1 MTATCQ
7 LIFHMKFE
15 MNEIHLQLQGR
26 NRMAELVRDYCI
38 VLIEILCCKIFFDTF
53 CETGEGKQR
62 KTWLVP
68 IVLSILVFGV
78 ACMFGQHI
86 VVKEVLIIGI
96 TTLLMFWNNGESIKR
111 NLTLAAIFQSIL
123 LIVDYI
129 MLVLDAKYFQEID
142 HGAYVFQLLFVVMAK
157 AMLFLVVLIIKK
169 IFYKRGMEYLSDT
182 QWLQFLFFPIFT
194 ICMLIALISNSS
206 FIVNEKQIELIFIIS
221 IGMVGMNFV
230 MFFLISDVALREKRL
245 HEKEC
250 LEIQAENQWQLYKKM
265 TEDIKK
271 QREIMHECKNNIV
284 CIQSLFERKQFE
296 ALSLYLEEISE
307 HIVHGM
313 DSIYTNHPVLD
324 ALLNTKY
331 QEAVSK
337 DIMMI
342 CKINDLSKVYISS
355 KDLVVLVSNV
365 LNNAIE
371 ACEKL
376 ETNRMIKVKLMLEK
390 GKFIFSVRN
399 TYDGEMVYQ
408 NGKLQTTKITDKK
421 NHGIGINNIKKVIER
436 NNGFYHMNA
445 DGQEFFWSVIIP
457 QSSVDNVSGI
467 C

>member
-1 MTATCQ
+1 
-7 LIFHMKFE
+7 
-15 MNEIHLQLQGR
+15 
-26 NRMAELVRDYCI
+26 MAELVRDYCI

-53 CETGEGKQR
+53 CETEEINQK
-62 KTWLVP
+62 KTWMVP
-68 IVLSILVFGV
+68 MVLSILVFGV
-78 ACMFGQHI
+78 ACMFGQQI
-86 VVKEVLIIGI
+86 VVKEILIIGI
-96 TTLLMFWNNGESIKR
+96 ITIVMFWNNGKSIKR
-111 NLTLAAIFQSIL
+111 NLTLAVIFQSIL

-129 MLVLDAKYFQEID
+129 MLVFDAQCFQEID
-142 HGAYVFQLLFVVMAK
+142 HGAYLFQLLFVVMAK
-157 AMLFLVVLIIKK
+157 AILFLVVLIIKK
-169 IFYKRGMEYLSDT
+169 VFYKRGMEYLNDM
-182 QWLQFLFFPIFT
+182 QWLQFLFFPLFT
-194 ICMLIALISNSS
+194 ICVLIALISNSS
-206 FIVNEKQIELIFIIS
+206 FVVNEKQVELFFIIA

-265 TEDIKK
+265 TEDIKR

-307 HIVHGM
+307 HIIHGM

-342 CKINDLSKVYISS
+342 CKINDLSKVYIPS

-376 ETNRMIKVKLMLEK
+376 ETNRMIKVKVMLEK

-399 TYDGEMVYQ
+399 TYDGEIVYQ
-408 NGKLQTTKITDKK
+408 NGKLQTTKTIDKK
-421 NHGIGINNIKKVIER
+421 NHGIGISNIRKVIES

-445 DGQEFFWSVIIP
+445 DGHEFFWSVIIP
-457 QSSVDNVSGI
+457 QSSVDNVSGN